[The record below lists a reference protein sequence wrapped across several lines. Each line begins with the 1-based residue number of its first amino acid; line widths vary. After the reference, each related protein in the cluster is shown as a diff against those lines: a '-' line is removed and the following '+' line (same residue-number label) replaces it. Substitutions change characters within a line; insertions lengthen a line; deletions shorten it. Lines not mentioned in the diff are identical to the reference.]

1 MPGAMSQTTSRRRKN
16 MASTKKTTA
25 KGGAVM
31 AKKAALGPTGTRP
44 LKLSGSK
51 VTTKLMSATDAP
63 SQFNG
68 FVHYQT
74 VASFLVS
81 GGSSLLVM
89 YRPQGNYTPA
99 DVGAAASYLQQIV
112 GKSEG
117 DPATVLGYPAN
128 LFGQTCILM
137 VAAS

>member
-1 MPGAMSQTTSRRRKN
+1 
-16 MASTKKTTA
+16 MASTKKATE
-25 KGGAVM
+25 KGGKGA
-31 AKKAALGPTGTRP
+31 AKKTAVGPTGTST
-44 LKLSGSK
+44 LKLSSSK
-51 VTTKLMSATDAP
+51 ATTTLMGADVAP

-68 FVHYQT
+68 LVHYQA

-89 YRPQGNYTPA
+89 YRPQGNYSPA
-99 DVGAAASYLQQIV
+99 DVGAAASYLQHIV
-112 GKSEG
+112 GKEEG